1 MTPFFRSI
9 RLRRVKNLPYNLLI
23 VMVNEHV
30 EQPTLTIITVV
41 LNDDEGLRR
50 TAQTLLGSLSRPVN
64 WLIVDGHSTKTSG
77 VLLETLRR
85 EPNVSV
91 VSRTPAGIYDAM
103 NYGWRMSNGVWAWFI
118 NAGDVLLSPRS
129 VTQALELIGG
139 CSDKAI
145 IGTPVFYISPTRRV
159 FSIAEAKT
167 PDVSNNWHGA
177 FHHQGALIRCS
188 AIASVGGFRTDLEIS
203 SDGAL
208 IDAVVR
214 GFPSATLQVPLVGF
228 FPGGASTRRH
238 SQALRETNSFRPGA
252 YPLPKRLELA
262 VKNRGMRVLIWASE
276 TLMLKKIVDEY
287 LKVRE
292 RRILASFAAQC
303 EWNPEH

>member
-1 MTPFFRSI
+1 
-9 RLRRVKNLPYNLLI
+9 
-23 VMVNEHV
+23 MVFVEDV

-50 TAQTLLGSLSRPVN
+50 TAQSLLGSLTSAVN

-77 VLLETLRR
+77 ALLDTLCC

-103 NYGWRMSNGVWAWFI
+103 NCGWRMSNGVWAWFI

-129 VTQALELIGG
+129 VTQALEFIGG

-145 IGTPVFYISPTRRV
+145 VGTPVFYFSPNRRV
-159 FSIAEAKT
+159 LSIAEAKA
-167 PDVSNNWHGA
+167 PDFSNNWHGA
-177 FHHQGALIRCS
+177 FHHQGALIRSS
-188 AIASVGGFRTDLEIS
+188 AIESVGGFRTDMEIA

-208 IDAVVR
+208 IDAVLR
-214 GFPSATLQVPLVGF
+214 GFPSAAFQVPLVGF
-228 FPGGASTRRH
+228 FPGGASTKRH

-252 YPLPKRLELA
+252 YPLSKRLELA
-262 VKNRGMRVLIWASE
+262 IKNRGMRVLLWASE
-276 TLMLKKIVDEY
+276 RLMLKKLVDEY

-292 RRILASFAAQC
+292 LRVLASFAAQG
-303 EWNPEH
+303 ETNPHHTGQ